1 MEVIRVERKERVTMA
16 TDLLKDVD
24 VVLGGFE
31 LGSHIGITD
40 LQRSTDWRQRFAAS
54 KMVEILD
61 RNQPFAVMLKPEIFD
76 AVRKYIAVLERQLE
90 ELQVEVLFT
99 QRTEERMNWTT
110 GDDLKQK
117 AQESFRYR
125 KELIRGLLDG
135 DQ

>member
-1 MEVIRVERKERVTMA
+1 MA

>member
-1 MEVIRVERKERVTMA
+1 MA
-16 TDLLKDVD
+16 MDLMKDVD
-24 VVLGGFE
+24 VFLGGFQ
-31 LGSHIGITD
+31 LGSHVGITD
-40 LQRSTDWRQRFAAS
+40 LQRKTDWRQGFATS

-61 RNQPFAVMLKPEIFD
+61 RNQPFAVMLKPELFD

-90 ELQVEVLFT
+90 ELQIEALFT
-99 QRTEERMNWTT
+99 QLSEERMNWTT

-117 AQESFRYR
+117 AKESFRDR